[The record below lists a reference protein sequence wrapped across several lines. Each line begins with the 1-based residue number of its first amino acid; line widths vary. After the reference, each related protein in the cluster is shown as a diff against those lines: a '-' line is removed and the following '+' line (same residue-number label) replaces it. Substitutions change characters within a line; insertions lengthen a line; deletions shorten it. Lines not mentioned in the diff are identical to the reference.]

1 MCGSV
6 EGSGKLSW
14 FYSNNVGLAF
24 QPCEWVT
31 DVPEQK
37 LTLFKKKHLSI
48 S

>member
-1 MCGSV
+1 MGLWWGVGSCL
-6 EGSGKLSW
+6 GSTA
-14 FYSNNVGLAF
+14 NNVGLAF